1 MAWRCGTPRL
11 DVQRLRWARS
21 MGVGA
26 GASVDASARVHPS
39 AEIGPGA
46 VILGGVEVGEG
57 CRIGP
62 CCVIG
67 PDVQM
72 GARCR
77 VEAHASVSNCTMG
90 DDVVLWP
97 GVRIGQDGFGFIPSA
112 APPASP
118 HTASSPPGDGK
129 EGAGKEREWEPERK
143 EQGRRVVLGDA
154 VELGANTTVDRGS
167 WRDTV
172 IGRGTK
178 IDNQVQVGHNVTIG
192 SGCLICA
199 QTGIAG
205 SCSLGDRVLI
215 GGQVGIAQHLTIG
228 NSARIAAKSGVV
240 RHVPENASVGGYP
253 AVPAARWHRQT
264 VVLAALSAP
273 PPPTPAD
280 AHAGQAAKAGHPPA
294 PPRDRSEA
302 AGHVV

>member
-1 MAWRCGTPRL
+1 
-11 DVQRLRWARS
+11 

-97 GVRIGQDGFGFIPSA
+97 GVRIGQ
-112 APPASP
+112 
-118 HTASSPPGDGK
+118 

-264 VVLAALSAP
+264 VVRPISSL
-273 PPPTPAD
+273 PASKSQLR
-280 AHAGQAAKAGHPPA
+280 ATRATHIRGLVFLIRVQGRTLNP
-294 PPRDRSEA
+294 
-302 AGHVV
+302 